1 MTRRGLAIAGFIL
14 TAAALLASCSPPGP
28 GTATQPSKSSL
39 ATTPAPTP
47 RETPAQAQTPAP
59 STSPTGRASA
69 AAMTAADVY
78 SFNRDL
84 VLSVLARHG
93 SARALDTLG
102 RLARNEAGVSG
113 VCHAIAHDLG
123 HAALDLAGGRVGDAL
138 TDRDDVCGGGFT
150 HGVIEHALAE
160 SADPGADMLNVCAP
174 QQDGSC
180 WHGVGHGL
188 MFASGMDTVRALAGC
203 DRAPRPV
210 LSSRCGEGVFM
221 QLFSAD
227 LAAGHAEGTAAGHAA
242 HGNSSS
248 GASARAPIARDPA
261 AAREACRSISSPHD
275 APCWFY
281 APVVWLTVHPDDF
294 AGGIEWCRGAGTGF
308 PSTQCARGLGS
319 RTVKF
324 HPDDLSIGART
335 CGAAR
340 ELLDACVNGMGSYWS
355 VHWEGAVPPRDL
367 CAHLPKGKARKRC
380 PTVTE

>member
-1 MTRRGLAIAGFIL
+1 MTRRGLAVAGVVL
-14 TAAALLASCSPPGP
+14 TAAALLASCSTPGP

-123 HAALDLAGGRVGDAL
+123 HAALELAGGRVGDAL

-203 DRAPRPV
+203 DRAPRPQTWQRAMQKALQQAMPHMETPPAALPRV
-210 LSSRCGEGVFM
+210 PPSRVTRL
-221 QLFSAD
+221 QRAK
-227 LAAGHAEGTAAGHAA
+227 HAA
-242 HGNSSS
+242 ASALPMTPRAGSTRPWCGSPFTRMTSPAVSS
-248 GASARAPIARDPA
+248 GAAGREPASRPPSVRAGSAVEP
-261 AAREACRSISSPHD
+261 
-275 APCWFY
+275 
-281 APVVWLTVHPDDF
+281 
-294 AGGIEWCRGAGTGF
+294 
-308 PSTQCARGLGS
+308 
-319 RTVKF
+319 
-324 HPDDLSIGART
+324 
-335 CGAAR
+335 
-340 ELLDACVNGMGSYWS
+340 
-355 VHWEGAVPPRDL
+355 
-367 CAHLPKGKARKRC
+367 
-380 PTVTE
+380 

>member
-1 MTRRGLAIAGFIL
+1 
-14 TAAALLASCSPPGP
+14 
-28 GTATQPSKSSL
+28 
-39 ATTPAPTP
+39 
-47 RETPAQAQTPAP
+47 
-59 STSPTGRASA
+59 
-69 AAMTAADVY
+69 
-78 SFNRDL
+78 
-84 VLSVLARHG
+84 
-93 SARALDTLG
+93 
-102 RLARNEAGVSG
+102 
-113 VCHAIAHDLG
+113 
-123 HAALDLAGGRVGDAL
+123 
-138 TDRDDVCGGGFT
+138 
-150 HGVIEHALAE
+150 
-160 SADPGADMLNVCAP
+160 
-174 QQDGSC
+174 
-180 WHGVGHGL
+180 
-188 MFASGMDTVRALAGC
+188 
-203 DRAPRPV
+203 
-210 LSSRCGEGVFM
+210 M

-242 HGNSSS
+242 HGNSSR

-261 AAREACRSISSPHD
+261 AAREACRSIGSPHD